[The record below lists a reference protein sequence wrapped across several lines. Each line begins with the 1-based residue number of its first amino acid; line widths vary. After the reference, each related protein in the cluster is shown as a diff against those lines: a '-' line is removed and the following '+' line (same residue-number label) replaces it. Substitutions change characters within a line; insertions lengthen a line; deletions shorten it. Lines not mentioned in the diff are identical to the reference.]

1 MKWSA
6 CFTRR
11 LRQTCFRR
19 RCEEGLRPSFRR
31 CCDPCSAAFFTMMEK
46 RLIRLMEFRVVRFNE
61 MQKYIGSI
69 TFKTLN
75 SILNEVCDWGKEEYR
90 RQKF

>member
-1 MKWSA
+1 
-6 CFTRR
+6 
-11 LRQTCFRR
+11 
-19 RCEEGLRPSFRR
+19 
-31 CCDPCSAAFFTMMEK
+31 MMEK